1 MNDAINIKQ
10 NKEVPAT
17 TPVPAP
23 AVKAPEVGVTP
34 EATLPKP
41 VIVVQKES
49 ESRDRIRF
57 TGYKRTSYTNKPLVP
72 KKKWFWQ

>member
-1 MNDAINIKQ
+1 MNDAINIKPS
-10 NKEVPAT
+10 NEVPAA
-17 TPVPAP
+17 TPAPAP
-23 AVKAPEVGVTP
+23 AVKAPEVGVIP

-49 ESRDRIRF
+49 EPQDRIRF